1 MSSARPVMTPTHVV
15 SSFLVRHEQQR
26 ETILVVQ
33 RSQRVGSY
41 NARWGGISG
50 FLEPGVTPEEQAFT
64 EILEETALQHA
75 QVQLLK
81 RGEIVE
87 YVDTELNRHWYVHPF
102 LFDVLAP
109 EQVKINE
116 EALQFRWVTPAELRT
131 YPTVPKLW
139 EAYQSAL
146 NGERV

>member
-1 MSSARPVMTPTHVV
+1 MSSAQPVMTPTHVV
-15 SSFLVRHEQQR
+15 SSFLVRHEPQR
-26 ETILVVQ
+26 ETILIVQ
-33 RSQRVGSY
+33 RSQHVGSY
-41 NARWGGISG
+41 NAQWGGISG

-64 EILEETALQHA
+64 EIREETALQHE

-87 YVDTELNRHWYVHPF
+87 YVDTVLNRHWYVHPF
-102 LFDVLAP
+102 LFDVLVP
-109 EQVKINE
+109 EQVKLNE
-116 EALQFRWVTPAELRT
+116 EALQFRWVTPAELPT
-131 YPTVPKLW
+131 YSTVPKLW